1 MVYLIIKLRK
11 REKKNML
18 LKSRIVV
25 EREKMWRVCLH
36 SLGKVRYEYHPA
48 YDEDDLRYRVT
59 AEQNAI
65 FAANGYEGD
74 YWVFAHGYVPE
85 ERKTA

>member
-1 MVYLIIKLRK
+1 VVYLIIKLRK
-11 REKKNML
+11 REKNMP
-18 LKSRIVV
+18 LKSRIIV

-36 SLGKVRYEYHPA
+36 SRGKVRYDYRAA

-74 YWVFAHGYVPE
+74 YWVFAFGYVPE
-85 ERKTA
+85 TRKTA